1 MTPGAQP
8 PALTVGFDGRALV
21 SPAGGVRR
29 YARELLAAFGDAD
42 PSLSL
47 VVVGHEA
54 RVPVPPGVRTQPA
67 SGSLPTNL
75 GWALSGAPM
84 SARRARVDV
93 FHAPAYTAP
102 LWGVHPLVLTIHDV
116 SYARHPEWYPYRRDW
131 LRRAFYRRSA
141 LTADLVITDSEFS
154 AREIQAAYGIAPDRI
169 RVVPLGVGPPFT
181 SPHVPKPG
189 DTAGARGPFVLHVGD
204 IHVRRNL
211 TAALSAVCDLRR
223 TVTGMENLQLVLA
236 GRDAGACADLRR
248 QAGEAGQ
255 AAALRHVASPDD
267 AELVT
272 LYRSAALLVYP
283 SRYEGFG
290 LPLLEAMACGCPV
303 VGAAAGSIPEV
314 VGEAAVLVAP
324 DDVRGLREAMLAVLS
339 DQTRRRAMRVR
350 SIERAATFTWT
361 ATAAATARVYR
372 EAAALG

>member
-116 SYARHPEWYPYRRDW
+116 SYARHPDWYPYRRDV

-141 LTADLVITDSEFS
+141 LTADLVVTVSEFS
-154 AREIQAAYGIAPDRI
+154 SREIQAAYGIASDRI
-169 RVVPLGVGPPFT
+169 RIVPNGVGPPFT
-181 SPHVPKPG
+181 SPPEPPPSV
-189 DTAGARGPFVLHVGD
+189 DAGRGPFVLHVGD

-211 TAALSAVCDLRR
+211 PAALSAVCDLRR
-223 TVTGMENLQLVLA
+223 TVSGLENLQLVLA

-255 AAALRHVASPDD
+255 AAALRHVESPDD

-303 VGAAAGSIPEV
+303 VGADAASIPEV
-314 VGEAAVLVAP
+314 VGEAGILVAP
-324 DDVRGLREAMLAVLS
+324 DDVRGLREAVLAVLS
-339 DQTRRRAMRVR
+339 DEVRRRTMSAR
-350 SIERAATFTWT
+350 SIDRAAAFPWT
-361 ATAAATARVYR
+361 ATAAATALVYR
-372 EAAALG
+372 DAAALCG